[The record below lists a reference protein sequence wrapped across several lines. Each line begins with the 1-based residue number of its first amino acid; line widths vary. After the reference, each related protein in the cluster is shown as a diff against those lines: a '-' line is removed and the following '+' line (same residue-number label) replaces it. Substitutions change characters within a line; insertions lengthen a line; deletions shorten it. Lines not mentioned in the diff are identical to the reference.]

1 MRSPSLGHRQGAVR
15 WLLFRRLGKTV
26 HVRKAS
32 FHNARST
39 SMPPLQL
46 QLCLQSMP
54 DTKDYGNPF
63 RAVALLMSRSRCGG
77 LQATAGGVRIWG
89 KTIRRCPSFRM
100 SGPMCSLRRG

>member
-1 MRSPSLGHRQGAVR
+1 MAFRGVSAWGQDVASDALADSWPSAGAVR
-15 WLLFRRLGKTV
+15 WLRFRRLGKTV

-63 RAVALLMSRSRCGG
+63 GAVALLMS
-77 LQATAGGVRIWG
+77 
-89 KTIRRCPSFRM
+89 
-100 SGPMCSLRRG
+100 